1 MNNTNGR
8 FGLAMMLGAALLVA
22 GCGPTT
28 QLGTSRSYQQNFLSD
43 YTKLKPRGK
52 NDFIYVAPEATLMM
66 ASAKGLMI
74 DQPEIHIAAGSDY
87 NGAKPADL
95 TIIAEAMRNDLSE
108 ALKASGYNIVTAPGA
123 DILLLRT
130 ALTDVYLEKKERGVL
145 EYTPIGF
152 VVGAGVSA
160 MQGVMEKVDIM
171 GMTLQAE
178 LVNSK
183 SGTLG
188 FELVAQRG
196 GNEQR
201 ITFEQFQSQMKVWGQ
216 RLRCQID
223 NSKLPVPQRQD
234 CSQIG
239 STG

>member
-1 MNNTNGR
+1 MNNTSGR
-8 FGLAMMLGAALLVA
+8 YGLGMVLGAALLVA

-28 QLGTSRSYQQNFLSD
+28 QLGTSRAYDQSFLSD
-43 YTKLKPRGK
+43 YTKLQPRGN
-52 NDFIYVAPEATLMM
+52 NDFIYVSPEATLMM
-66 ASAKGLMI
+66 STAQGLI
-74 DQPEIHIAAGSDY
+74 VDQPEIHIAAASDY
-87 NGAKPADL
+87 KGAKPADL

-108 ALKASGYNIVTAPGA
+108 ALKASGYNIVTEPGPNV
-123 DILLLRT
+123 LLLRT

-152 VVGAGVSA
+152 VVGAGISA
-160 MQGVMEKVDIM
+160 MEGVMEKVDIM

-196 GNEQR
+196 GNGQR
-201 ITFEQFQSQMKVWGQ
+201 ITFDQFQNQMKVWGQ

-234 CSQIG
+234 CSKIG